1 MAGVLLWREPV
12 VMTSKSEYARSAQM
26 ASALRTAF
34 LYSEKRARDCVF
46 AATETVLM
54 TAAPAPTL
62 AALIRSTLQAARDHA
77 RRIQYDLQNSE
88 TVTRAVFNAMLRA
101 DVLLGLDGK
110 SIRVD
115 LRAYATRVQSL
126 TPEFRNQTESF
137 LIEFLIRTLG
147 DVRMGDHLALA
158 HVLFRQFDPNVPL
171 TDLEDRLVTL
181 LAAMD
186 DRIELSHSGL
196 YSLRAKRSWMSAA
209 AP

>member
-1 MAGVLLWREPV
+1 MMSG
-12 VMTSKSEYARSAQM
+12 KSEYARSAQM

-54 TAAPAPTL
+54 TATAPTL
-62 AALIRSTLQAARDHA
+62 ATLIRSTLQAARDRA
-77 RRIQYDLQNSE
+77 KLIQYDLLNSE

-101 DVLLGLDGK
+101 DVLLGADGN
-110 SIRVD
+110 SIRAD
-115 LRAYATRVQSL
+115 LRAYATRVKSL
-126 TPEFRNQTESF
+126 APDFRIQTEAF
-137 LIEFLIRTLG
+137 LLEFLIGTLG
-147 DVRMGDHLALA
+147 DIGTRDHIALA
-158 HVLFRQFDPNVPL
+158 HVLFRQFDPNVPV
-171 TDLEDRLVTL
+171 TDLEDRLVIL

-186 DRIELSHSGL
+186 DRIQVSHSGL

>member
-1 MAGVLLWREPV
+1 MMSGK
-12 VMTSKSEYARSAQM
+12 TEYARSAQM
-26 ASALRTAF
+26 ASVLRGAF

-46 AATETVLM
+46 AAAETVLM

-62 AALIRSTLQAARDHA
+62 ATLIRSTLQAARDRA
-77 RRIQYDLQNSE
+77 RLIQYDLLNSE

-101 DVLLGLDGK
+101 DVLLSVDGN

-115 LRAYATRVQSL
+115 LRAYAARVRSL
-126 TPEFRNQTESF
+126 APDFRTQTEAF
-137 LIEFLIRTLG
+137 LLEFLIGTLG
-147 DVRMGDHLALA
+147 DIGTRDHLALA
-158 HVLFRQFDPNVPL
+158 HVLFRQFDPNVPM
-171 TDLEDRLVTL
+171 TDLEDRLVIL

-186 DRIELSHSGL
+186 DRIQLSHAGL

>member
-1 MAGVLLWREPV
+1 
-12 VMTSKSEYARSAQM
+12 MTGKSEYARSAQM

-62 AALIRSTLQAARDHA
+62 AALIRLTLQAARDRA
-77 RRIQYDLQNSE
+77 RLIQYDLLNSE

-101 DVLLGLDGK
+101 DVLLDLDGN

-115 LRAYATRVQSL
+115 LRAYATRVRSL
-126 TPEFRNQTESF
+126 APDYRIQTEAF
-137 LIEFLIRTLG
+137 LLEFLIGALG
-147 DVRMGDHLALA
+147 DIGTRDHLALA
-158 HVLFRQFDPNVPL
+158 HVLFRQFDPNVPM

-186 DRIELSHSGL
+186 DRLELSHSGL
-196 YSLRAKRSWMSAA
+196 YSVCAKGSRLSAA

>member
-1 MAGVLLWREPV
+1 
-12 VMTSKSEYARSAQM
+12 MTGKSEYARSAQM

-62 AALIRSTLQAARDHA
+62 AALIRSTLQAARDRA
-77 RRIQYDLQNSE
+77 RLIQYDLLNSE

-101 DVLLGLDGK
+101 DVLLDLDGN

-115 LRAYATRVQSL
+115 LRAYATRVRSL
-126 TPEFRNQTESF
+126 AADFQIQTEAF
-137 LIEFLIRTLG
+137 LLEFLIGTLG
-147 DVRMGDHLALA
+147 DIGTRDHLALA
-158 HVLFRQFDPNVPL
+158 HVLFRQFDRNVPV
-171 TDLEDRLVTL
+171 TDMEDRLVTL

-186 DRIELSHSGL
+186 DRIELSHPGL
-196 YSLRAKRSWMSAA
+196 YSVCAKRAWLSAA
-209 AP
+209 VP